1 MNEGLTLIEDRVIS
15 ALKRLQLTHLRE
27 TLPAVLS
34 EASKQNWTYLDFLDA
49 IL

>member
-1 MNEGLTLIEDRVIS
+1 MCMDLDPTEERVMN

-34 EASKQNWTYLDFLDA
+34 EAA
-49 IL
+49 